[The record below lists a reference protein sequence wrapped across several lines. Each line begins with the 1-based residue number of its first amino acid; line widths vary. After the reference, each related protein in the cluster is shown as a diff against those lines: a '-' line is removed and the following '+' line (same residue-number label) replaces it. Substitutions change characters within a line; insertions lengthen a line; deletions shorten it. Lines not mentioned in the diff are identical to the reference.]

1 MPSQSKETA
10 YSDDALLQA
19 FSTIQEW
26 RNEAVKDEN
35 DAALAAFNIALNL
48 IGERINAQTK
58 AR

>member
-1 MPSQSKETA
+1 MASENKETA
-10 YSDDALLQA
+10 YSDKALLQA

-58 AR
+58 AK